1 MRWISASARCTA
13 SAGLYNEQLNML
25 HVQIGTLTFP
35 SGFRE
40 SSVKRGWWVKR
51 PKYTLIFT
59 KQLER
64 QPAAFHLVWQTGS
77 CRVPNSLHEVSPWSR
92 RPGFLKTPSLIQI
105 ATTDFTLGH
114 WETEHGNWSYFFYND
129 RLNAWRVQ
137 LTVWQ
142 LNTRLY

>member
-59 KQLER
+59 KQLEW

-114 WETEHGNWSYFFYND
+114 WETEHGNWSYFFNND
-129 RLNAWRVQ
+129 RLSAWRVQ

-142 LNTRLY
+142 LNSRLY